1 MSPPIGRDRIRGRS
15 AQVPNALGQV
25 AVDRNGVGPYDLEER
40 LVDLVGDLHH
50 VEASCDVM
58 QPTLTGGHL
67 PGQGDAWLAPRHL
80 RRKVEK
86 VSGRW
91 RAARSAAGIWAII
104 GLPVA
109 LGGRISMEVLLMA
122 ASIPTQV
129 PQPAASVGVRF

>member
-67 PGQGDAWLAPRHL
+67 RPTFPGKETPGW
-80 RRKVEK
+80 RRVT
-86 VSGRW
+86 SAGRW
-91 RAARSAAGIWAII
+91 RRC
-104 GLPVA
+104 PE
-109 LGGRISMEVLLMA
+109 GGGPRDQRRES
-122 ASIPTQV
+122 
-129 PQPAASVGVRF
+129 GR